1 MHHLQRSYLG
11 PEWGSELLHHSCLYL
26 ELSSK
31 GDEEYD
37 ETEDHLKALQSVGQI
52 IGEVLK
58 QLGDTPSERQLA
70 KTVAE
75 IGVDADG
82 VVLAEDFVREQSAR
96 SPTQSIATAIFF
108 VQSLGLILK
117 DADFFGILGALNL
130 DLEAATGQVRALP
143 GIDAFK

>member
-1 MHHLQRSYLG
+1 ML
-11 PEWGSELLHHSCLYL
+11 WN
-26 ELSSK
+26 K
-31 GDEEYD
+31 VDIK
-37 ETEDHLKALQSVGQI
+37 ETGRLDTASV
-52 IGEVLK
+52 GEVLK

-70 KTVAE
+70 KIVAE

-82 VVLAEDFVREQSAR
+82 VVLAADFVREQSAR

-117 DADFFGILGALNL
+117 DAEFFGILGALNL